1 MISIMLV
8 SKQDGV
14 LGALRKFISL
24 DDEFEIVAEAAG
36 GDPALEKIEN
46 IAPNILIV
54 NSSAADAD
62 AVNLAERVVMRK
74 PRTFV
79 VLLVPDN
86 NLETIQNA
94 NAAGIHNIT
103 LFPTD
108 GKDFCSYLQRVY
120 NSESSRIAALNSNER
135 VTWSSK
141 VISIYGAKGGLGKTT
156 IATNLAIK
164 LAGKNKKVCIIDMDL
179 QFGDVHVFM
188 DIEPKETI
196 SDLIQDMSTPT
207 IDSVRTYMNIH
218 SSGVHVLCAPK
229 SPEYADMISADRIQG
244 LLGLLRGYYDYVI
257 IDTGANFADTTL
269 SALEA
274 STTILFVTGLDISIL
289 KNSKV
294 ALGILDSLNQKRKVR
309 VIINRAV
316 EINTITIADV
326 QRIVDAPILA
336 RIPSDYM
343 IAVAALNQGQPF
355 VLSAPKSKLSL
366 AISDMATTIDS
377 GADNFDLQALTP
389 KERKALMK
397 KYRTKER
404 SEKKSLFRRK

>member
-46 IAPNILIV
+46 IVPNILIV

-141 VISIYGAKGGLGKTT
+141 VITIYGAKGGLGKTT

-294 ALGILDSLNQKRKVR
+294 ALAILDSLNQKRKVR